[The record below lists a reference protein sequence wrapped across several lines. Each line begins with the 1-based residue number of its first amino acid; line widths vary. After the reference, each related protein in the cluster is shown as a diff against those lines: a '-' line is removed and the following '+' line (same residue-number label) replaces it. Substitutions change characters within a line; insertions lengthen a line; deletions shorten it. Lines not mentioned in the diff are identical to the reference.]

1 MPTKLLLVPTGKST
15 SLSHRLRY
23 CSKPPCFFDL
33 ALTSET
39 NRTSRSTASPASLS
53 DQTASPESPSAAQ
66 SEDPFSARLDSIFGN
81 L

>member
-1 MPTKLLLVPTGKST
+1 MPTKLLLVPMGKST
-15 SLSHRLRY
+15 LPPDAYHVAIYRL
-23 CSKPPCFFDL
+23 CLDL

-53 DQTASPESPSAAQ
+53 DQTVSPESHSAAQ
-66 SEDPFSARLDSIFGN
+66 SDDPFSARLESIFGN